1 MVIMLKG
8 KIMARGKPVPAISM
22 FDNPTNISAVVD
34 KSTKLNLE
42 IIAGELVRN
51 LGYPPT
57 QGQVIDFLAK
67 FYLENTQK

>member
-1 MVIMLKG
+1 
-8 KIMARGKPVPAISM
+8 MARDKPVPARGM
-22 FDNPTNISAVVD
+22 FENPTNISVIVD

-42 IIAGELVRN
+42 IIAGELIRN
-51 LGYPPT
+51 LGYLTT

>member
-1 MVIMLKG
+1 
-8 KIMARGKPVPAISM
+8 MARGKPVPANSL
-22 FDNPTNISAVVD
+22 FKNPTNISAIVD

-42 IIAGELVRN
+42 IIAGELVRT

-67 FYLENTQK
+67 YYLDDSKK